1 MPNFEWKGI
10 KNSQYVTGTMR
21 ALTRDEALFKLKED
35 GVIITMLSKNID
47 CHQKNGNHA
56 AFRAC
61 DSAIP
66 KNGTRSGG

>member
-35 GVIITMLSKNID
+35 GVIITMLSKKANEEEEVEVVFVD
-47 CHQKNGNHA
+47 GLFKMYKC
-56 AFRAC
+56 
-61 DSAIP
+61 
-66 KNGTRSGG
+66 